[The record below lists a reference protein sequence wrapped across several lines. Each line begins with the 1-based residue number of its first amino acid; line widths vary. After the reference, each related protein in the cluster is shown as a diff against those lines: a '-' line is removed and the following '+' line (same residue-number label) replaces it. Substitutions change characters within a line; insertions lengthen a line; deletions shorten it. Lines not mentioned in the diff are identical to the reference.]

1 LRFAPAI
8 AGQQTTGAVI
18 RFPVAGAL
26 GVRIADVW
34 IQDAWS
40 GISCEAPSAPN
51 SSVNEIVINNV
62 KMTGMFKCGIYA
74 QHALNWMV
82 SDTVIGMRILPGQS
96 PAQAW
101 PPGSSVYGVQLDT
114 WTEGWIWR
122 SVFVLGGEHCW
133 RFNNEVSP
141 TLPPPQEHRFIGCI
155 GDNGSVSCF
164 YATALRRCFFS
175 GCWASAQT
183 PGAVGFATD
192 NLAVQELV
200 WVDGEMVNI
209 AGDCFKIISAMS
221 FTIANSV
228 FNEWGVG
235 DHATD
240 FAAIRIFPASIMSF
254 VITGNKFSGHSEFSG
269 GSRRGVII
277 DPGVYGKYVV
287 TGNIGDS
294 LAGTESHFTVWDSGN
309 ASHGKAVHSNV

>member
-1 LRFAPAI
+1 
-8 AGQQTTGAVI
+8 
-18 RFPVAGAL
+18 
-26 GVRIADVW
+26 
-34 IQDAWS
+34 
-40 GISCEAPSAPN
+40 
-51 SSVNEIVINNV
+51 
-62 KMTGMFKCGIYA
+62 
-74 QHALNWMV
+74 
-82 SDTVIGMRILPGQS
+82 
-96 PAQAW
+96 
-101 PPGSSVYGVQLDT
+101 
-114 WTEGWIWR
+114 
-122 SVFVLGGEHCW
+122 
-133 RFNNEVSP
+133 
-141 TLPPPQEHRFIGCI
+141 
-155 GDNGSVSCF
+155 
-164 YATALRRCFFS
+164 
-175 GCWASAQT
+175 
-183 PGAVGFATD
+183 
-192 NLAVQELV
+192 
-200 WVDGEMVNI
+200 MVNI